1 MRLAAKA
8 GAVST
13 VGLLLLVLAVA
24 PGVADAAG
32 PSPCARAEA
41 LLQAGRYTSA
51 YAAYEAISP
60 VGASCA
66 KQGMAAAGALQ
77 AASQLITV
85 GLVPQADAEIVKAVD
100 ADPTLKLPT
109 ALLTKTV
116 AGRAVALA
124 RTLNADGFHQQAQ
137 QILLFVTE
145 AHAVTALSPPVR
157 AILASPGESA
167 ANTAGASAGG
177 SALAS
182 IGHAIVSYGLWEA
195 FVLLVVLILLARMYY
210 PLTRRRLHLQQF
222 TLVDADVGAD
232 AEHLRTRMREELQ
245 HLALKYARTG
255 KGRRLRIDVAGPY
268 DELQDIGSVLDQAPD
283 PVKFIAAL
291 IGLLIRN
298 RPGLCQPRL
307 VTGALNADTEVR
319 LGMATVD
326 KTERNHVTIKHKD
339 LGFPPVSP
347 SAANPVAARYAQLAL
362 PAAAWVILT
371 RYRKYR
377 LGGTRNWASFTKFAV
392 GYEWQQQGDTDT
404 AEQYYLMARDADREN
419 STAAAVNLARL
430 WQQREVLVN
439 PGVVTGD
446 HDWRGLLTRVAEAT
460 RSKTGDLQWYRSRY
474 LLSLGLA
481 DRDTPGRGAADEE
494 ARGQAR
500 GLAVELA
507 IEVMEQLRGPEGDVP
522 KEFLENSQG
531 PVLALAV
538 SQMIPTTENV
548 DEVITTGFVPDEVT
562 DDDVLRE
569 LRKARDGGRV
579 APEVIVPYIEAR
591 PSDSETDLHLYRY
604 ELNRWQACEE
614 AIAVIQEE
622 ALRPSG
628 GDAERET
635 ILRERLEAATS
646 AAGDA
651 RAALNRYAERLSRA
665 DDPVIRARVDQLTPS
680 ARRYGPPDVR
690 FRNSQRWD
698 RATPP
703 TRFDGDPGIDDPPYA
718 SG

>member
-1 MRLAAKA
+1 
-8 GAVST
+8 
-13 VGLLLLVLAVA
+13 
-24 PGVADAAG
+24 
-32 PSPCARAEA
+32 
-41 LLQAGRYTSA
+41 
-51 YAAYEAISP
+51 
-60 VGASCA
+60 
-66 KQGMAAAGALQ
+66 
-77 AASQLITV
+77 
-85 GLVPQADAEIVKAVD
+85 
-100 ADPTLKLPT
+100 
-109 ALLTKTV
+109 
-116 AGRAVALA
+116 
-124 RTLNADGFHQQAQ
+124 
-137 QILLFVTE
+137 
-145 AHAVTALSPPVR
+145 
-157 AILASPGESA
+157 
-167 ANTAGASAGG
+167 
-177 SALAS
+177 
-182 IGHAIVSYGLWEA
+182 
-195 FVLLVVLILLARMYY
+195 
-210 PLTRRRLHLQQF
+210 
-222 TLVDADVGAD
+222 
-232 AEHLRTRMREELQ
+232 
-245 HLALKYARTG
+245 
-255 KGRRLRIDVAGPY
+255 
-268 DELQDIGSVLDQAPD
+268 
-283 PVKFIAAL
+283 
-291 IGLLIRN
+291 
-298 RPGLCQPRL
+298 
-307 VTGALNADTEVR
+307 
-319 LGMATVD
+319 MATVD